1 MFRQGPRNIFYN
13 VTRVDP
19 MFEQFGRIFLF
30 GDPLDRFSCTSKF
43 VKICSQIERWSPP
56 QKKNKTCKFPVFK
69 GIFINKTFHQLRLR
83 GSSTD
88 FFLGCFFLKFL
99 RPGPLHLLLLLYTLS
114 LGLTDKGAAPETLNI
129 SGAISFE

>member
-1 MFRQGPRNIFYN
+1 
-13 VTRVDP
+13 

-30 GDPLDRFSCTSKF
+30 VGILLTDFLVPQNSSKF
-43 VKICSQIERWSPP
+43 VARSKGGPP
-56 QKKNKTCKFPVFK
+56 PKKKQDLQVSSFQRDFYKQDFPSAKVKGKF
-69 GIFINKTFHQLRLR
+69 NR
-83 GSSTD
+83 
-88 FFLGCFFLKFL
+88 FFFGVFFLKFL